1 MIEKVFFHVDLD
13 AFFASVEQLDNPE
26 YRGKPLIVG
35 GKPSDRRSV
44 VSTCSYEAR
53 KYGVHSAMP
62 TYKAYELCPNAI
74 FVYGRMHRYSE
85 KSEQVMSIFNDFSPD
100 VQQMSIDEAFL
111 DMTGTTKLF
120 GEPREAAMLL
130 KKTVKEKTG
139 LTVSVGCASNKYL
152 AKIASGLQKPDGLTI
167 VPFGQEEEFMLSLP
181 VGKIW
186 GAGTKTQEHLKRSGF
201 LTNKDIHKTSIKLLK
216 SIFGEF
222 CGEFLYYAVRGEEV
236 EKFSPV
242 SKSHSMSFERTFEFD
257 LTDTYI
263 IESVLMELSQELM
276 FRLLREEWNS
286 KTVHIKLRYED
297 FSTVNIQTT
306 GQRVLSTSDAIFET
320 AKALF
325 YKKYESGRGVRLLG
339 VGLQN
344 LEKGIEDSQGQLF
357 DFGEHK
363 KQAIE
368 KTVLDLQKKLP
379 DIKIKKARLIKKSY

>member
-1 MIEKVFFHVDLD
+1 MNDTVFFHVDLD

-74 FVYGRMHRYSE
+74 FVYGRMYRYSE
-85 KSEQVMSIFNDFSPD
+85 KSHEVMSIFHDFSPD

-111 DMTGTTKLF
+111 DMTGTTRLF
-120 GEPREAAMLL
+120 GEPFEAAMLL
-130 KKTVKEKTG
+130 KNTVKEKTG

-152 AKIASGLQKPDGLTI
+152 AKIASGLKKPDGLTI
-167 VPFGQEEEFMLSLP
+167 VPFGHEEEFMLGLP
-181 VGKIW
+181 TSKIW
-186 GAGTKTQEHLKRSGF
+186 GAGTKTQEHLKKSGF
-201 LTNKDIHKTSIKLLK
+201 LTNQDIHKVSLKLLQ
-216 SIFGEF
+216 SIFGEAS
-222 CGEFLYYAVRGEEV
+222 GEFLYYAVRGKEV

-263 IESVLMELSQELM
+263 IETVLMELSQELM
-276 FRLLREEWNS
+276 FRLLKEELNT
-286 KTVHIKLRYED
+286 KTVHIKIRYED
-297 FSTVNIQTT
+297 FSTVSIQMT
-306 GQRVLSTSDAIFET
+306 GQRVFSTSDAIFEA
-320 AKALF
+320 AKKLF

-344 LEKGIEDSQGQLF
+344 LEKGIQDSQGELF
-357 DFGEHK
+357 DFGEK
-363 KQAIE
+363 KIQAVE
-368 KTVLDLQKKLP
+368 KMVLKLQKKIP
-379 DIKIKKARLIKKSY
+379 DVNIKKARLLKK